1 MSTFGSARAQG
12 AVAGFFKKQLS
23 HARGDCDNVCTMY
36 VPGADLWPNQG
47 QNHRQWALQGRPQSL
62 CVHCPRQS
70 LPVLI
75 ASAPLI
81 APCKRFVTFN
91 SNDRQ

>member
-1 MSTFGSARAQG
+1 MLETIGVCHVKIGQSQLAQ
-12 AVAGFFKKQLS
+12 V
-23 HARGDCDNVCTMY
+23 VTVY
-36 VPGADLWPNQG
+36 VPGAGLWPSQG
-47 QNHRQWALQGRPQSL
+47 QNHRRWALQGRPQSL

-81 APCKRFVTFN
+81 APCKSFVTLAYEK
-91 SNDRQ
+91 